1 MDEDGAMSE
10 TSGEGMDVP
19 PVIVPGPAG
28 TRRSEIWRMAAILMG
43 MVVVAAVMGLPYL
56 MEFVRTTGAVP
67 VERPDVLL
75 AFLLIVNRLILSAVA
90 IGLGLWLGNKIGLG
104 APVVKGLAL
113 REPGTLGRIRSILLP
128 GLIWGLV
135 AGILIT
141 VLSPVVGMLWPELTE
156 NETAKALGQIASWK
170 GVLVSVSAGVIEEI
184 QFRFGLM
191 TLLAWCGMKLM
202 RRQTPGATIIC
213 VANVLAVVPFGLAHL
228 TNVAGMG
235 VPITLGAVLMVV
247 LLNGVAGVI
256 FGILYWRRGIET
268 AILAHFATD
277 IVLKAIVPMFG

>member
-1 MDEDGAMSE
+1 
-10 TSGEGMDVP
+10 
-19 PVIVPGPAG
+19 
-28 TRRSEIWRMAAILMG
+28 MAAILMG
-43 MVVVAAVMGLPYL
+43 MVFVAAVMGLPYL
-56 MEFVRTTGAVP
+56 MEFVRTSGALP
-67 VERPDVLL
+67 VDLPDVVLAPLL
-75 AFLLIVNRLILSAVA
+75 MLDRLILSALA
-90 IGLGLWLGNKIGLG
+90 IAIGLWLGNKVGLG
-104 APVVKGLAL
+104 APVVKGMAL
-113 REPGTLGRIRSILLP
+113 REPGTLGRVRSILLP

-141 VLSPVVGMLWPELTE
+141 VLSPVSGMLWPELTE
-156 NETAKALGQIASWK
+156 NETAKELGQIASWK
-170 GVLVSVSAGVIEEI
+170 GALVSVSAGVIEEI

-202 RRQTPGATIIC
+202 RRQTPGPTIIC
-213 VANVLAVVPFGLAHL
+213 VANVLAVVPFGLIHL

-256 FGILYWRRGIET
+256 FGILYWRRGIEA

>member
-1 MDEDGAMSE
+1 MNE

-19 PVIVPGPAG
+19 PVIVPGPTV
-28 TRRSEIWRMAAILMG
+28 TRRSEMWRMAAILMG
-43 MVVVAAVMGLPYL
+43 MVFVAAVMGLPFL
-56 MEFVRTTGAVP
+56 MEFVRTSGAVP
-67 VERPDVLL
+67 VDRPDVLL
-75 AFLLIVNRLILSAVA
+75 APLLIVNRLILSAVA
-90 IGLGLWLGNKIGLG
+90 IALGLWLGNKVGLG

-113 REPGTLGRIRSILLP
+113 REPGTLDRIRSILLP

-141 VLSPVVGMLWPELTE
+141 VLSPVAGMLWPELME
-156 NETAKALGQIASWK
+156 NETAKELGQIASWK
-170 GVLVSVSAGVIEEI
+170 GALVSVSAGVIEEI

-191 TLLAWCGMKLM
+191 TLLAWFGMKLM
-202 RRQTPGATIIC
+202 RRQTPGTTIIC
-213 VANVLAVVPFGLAHL
+213 VANVLAVVPFGLLHL

-256 FGILYWRRGIET
+256 FGVLYWRRGIEA
-268 AILAHFATD
+268 AILGHFATD

>member
-1 MDEDGAMSE
+1 MSE

-28 TRRSEIWRMAAILMG
+28 TRWSEIWRMAAILMG
-43 MVVVAAVMGLPYL
+43 MVFVAAVMGLPYL
-56 MEFVRTTGAVP
+56 MEFVRTSGALP
-67 VERPDVLL
+67 ADLPDVVLVPLL
-75 AFLLIVNRLILSAVA
+75 MVDRLILSALA
-90 IGLGLWLGNKIGLG
+90 IAIGLWLGNKVGLG
-104 APVVKGLAL
+104 APVVRGMAL
-113 REPGTLGRIRSILLP
+113 REPGTLGRVRSILLP

-141 VLSPVVGMLWPELTE
+141 VLLPVSGIFWPELTE
-156 NETAKALGQIASWK
+156 NEAAIELGQIASWK
-170 GVLVSVSAGVIEEI
+170 GALVSVSAGVIEEI

-202 RRQTPGATIIC
+202 RRQTPGPTIIC
-213 VANVLAVVPFGLAHL
+213 VANVLAVVPFGLIHL

-256 FGILYWRRGIET
+256 FGILYWRRGIEA